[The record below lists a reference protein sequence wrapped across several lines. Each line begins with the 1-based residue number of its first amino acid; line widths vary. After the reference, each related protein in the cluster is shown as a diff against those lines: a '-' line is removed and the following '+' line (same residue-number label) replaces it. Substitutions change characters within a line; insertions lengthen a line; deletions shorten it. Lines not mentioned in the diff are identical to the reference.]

1 MKKILIGSI
10 LALMLVLPIVNAV
23 DISIDNNS
31 KKENYTMQAFTHT
44 VFVEYAT
51 KTTCPPCVTAS
62 AQLFSIYNSGDY
74 DFHFATLV
82 SDEGNLN
89 VRSRLGELGVVYIPD
104 VFFDGGFRRI
114 GGGQQ
119 NELPYR
125 NAITQSGE
133 RDVPDIDVDLDATW
147 LGDGKIKID
156 ITVTNNEVE
165 EFNGHIR
172 TYIVEEESRW
182 NDYGGNPYHFAALD
196 IPIDKGLSI
205 VKTESKPLGETYT
218 FSKTWR
224 GALYGFDDIEQDNIL
239 VIVAI
244 YEKESGNVVQ
254 SAVAEPTTK
263 SGNSRQINLLFLRF
277 LARFP
282 VLERLLSLP
291 IAN

>member
-10 LALMLVLPIVNAV
+10 LALMLVLPIANAV
-23 DISIDNNS
+23 DISIENNS
-31 KKENYTMQAFTHT
+31 ERECSIIQDFTHT

-74 DFHFATLV
+74 DFYFATLV

-89 VRSRLGELGVVYIPD
+89 VRLRIGELGVIYIPD
-104 VFFDGGFRRI
+104 VFFDGGFKRI

-147 LGDGKIKID
+147 LGGGKIKID

-165 EFNGHIR
+165 EFDGHIR

-205 VKTESKPLGETYT
+205 VKTESKPLGKTYT

-224 GALYGFDDIEQDNIL
+224 GSLHGFDDIEQDNVM

-244 YEKESGNVVQ
+244 YEKESGNIVQ
-254 SAVAEPTTK
+254 SAAAEPTTK
-263 SGNSRQINLLFLRF
+263 SGNKEQINFLFLRL

-282 VLERLLSLP
+282 VLERLLSIP
-291 IAN
+291 FTN